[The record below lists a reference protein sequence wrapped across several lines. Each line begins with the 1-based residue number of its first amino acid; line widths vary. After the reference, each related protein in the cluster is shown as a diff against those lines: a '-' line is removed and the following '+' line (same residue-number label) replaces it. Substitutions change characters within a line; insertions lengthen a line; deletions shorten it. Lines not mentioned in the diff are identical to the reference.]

1 MKKASLYKKL
11 DNNLVRCTACNWYC
25 RIAPGQVGVCATRYN
40 QNSEL
45 YSLVY
50 GKTTGLAIDP
60 VEKKPLFHFLPS
72 SRLLSFGTVG
82 CNFGCLFCQNYDI
95 SQVNKF
101 QIPNSNN
108 QTNPKFQFSK
118 RLENISNL
126 INQIST
132 TINPKEIVEMAVKEG
147 VAGIAYTYNEPAIFV
162 EFAYDTAKLAKKKG
176 LKNIFVSNGFES
188 EETFNL
194 IKDYLDGIDIDLKSF
209 NPDFY
214 QKICKAKIEPVKEN
228 IKKYFQAGIET
239 EVTTLIIPG
248 HNDSD
253 KELTEIAQFLFKIS
267 PDIPWHVSGFSPTY
281 KMLDTPPTAHET
293 LIRAYNIG
301 KKAGL
306 RYIYLGNVFDRE
318 RSSTRCPKCNT
329 VLVSR
334 DGYFIEIKNL
344 VKGKCKGCGEK
355 IYGVWVDND

>member
-11 DNNLVRCTACNWYC
+11 DNNLVQCTACSWYC

-40 QNSEL
+40 QNGEL

-60 VEKKPLFHFLPS
+60 VEKKPLFHFLPG

-82 CNFGCLFCQNYDI
+82 CNFGCLFCQNWEM
-95 SQVNKF
+95 SQINKF
-101 QIPNSNN
+101 QISNSKFQINSKLQFLKQIENIIN
-108 QTNPKFQFSK
+108 QT
-118 RLENISNL
+118 
-126 INQIST
+126 ST
-132 TINPKEIVEMAVKEG
+132 TVTPEEIVKTALEKKVE
-147 VAGIAYTYNEPAIFV
+147 GIAYTYNEPAIFV
-162 EFAYDTAKLAKKKG
+162 EYAYETAKLAKKKG

-188 EETFNL
+188 EETFAL
-194 IKDYLDGIDIDLKSF
+194 IKEYLDAINIDLKSF
-209 NPDFY
+209 SPDFY

-239 EVTTLIIPG
+239 EVTTLIIRG

-267 PDIPWHVSGFSPTY
+267 PDIPWHVSGFSPAY
-281 KMLDTPPTAHET
+281 KMLDTSPTAHET
-293 LIRAYNIG
+293 LIRAHDIG

-306 RYIYLGNVFDRE
+306 HYIYVGNISDPT
-318 RSSTRCPKCNT
+318 RSATYCPKCGA
-329 VLVSR
+329 LLIKR
-334 DGYFIEIKNL
+334 DGYYTEIKNL
-344 VKGKCKGCGEK
+344 DLKKGRCRVCGKK
-355 IYGVWVDND
+355 IYGTWR